1 MYYNLYLDDVRFP
14 KDSLKW
20 CKEQPLVEWVIVRNY
35 NQFVEIIKQRGVPN
49 HISFDNDLSDFD
61 AANAKTP
68 NYQPKEKTGYDCAKF
83 LVNYCQ
89 DNNVKFPHY
98 TVHSMNPVGKENI
111 ITLIESYK
119 RICES

>member
-89 DNNVKFPHY
+89 DW
-98 TVHSMNPVGKENI
+98 
-111 ITLIESYK
+111 
-119 RICES
+119 